1 MEKSP
6 IVNKPR
12 IEYIDLAKGFC
23 IILVVLRHLSNYY
36 TYELPYPVFFKAFR
50 MPLYFF
56 FSGCFF
62 KAYEG
67 FGGFTK
73 RKINK
78 LLIPFLFFYI
88 LTSIIVPYIQVFHL
102 KLKTSYLHR
111 DEIFT
116 AILNE
121 SYPNQPIWFLVC
133 LFEICIIFYFIY
145 SIAQRF
151 KNYTNWIICLGSLSI
166 GIIGLTLGIYRI
178 ELPATI
184 DTAFSA
190 MPFYVAGYMCFR
202 KTDILKPNKYDK
214 YLPILIVLAFAFVF
228 IFCHRKIHFLHNT
241 FTIHSAL
248 VVYPCGLLGT
258 YGIIM
263 LAKLLKKLPL
273 ISYFGRYSIIILV
286 THIEVLN
293 IFAAVLKYSGLNL
306 SVGYTYLLNFILMML
321 SYLLIIP
328 FMRKF
333 MPHVTA
339 QKDLIQINN

>member
-1 MEKSP
+1 M
-6 IVNKPR
+6 NKQR

-36 TYELPYPVFFKAFR
+36 SYELPYPVFFKAFR

-56 FSGCFF
+56 LSGCFF

-78 LLIPFLFFYI
+78 LLIPFIFFYI
-88 LTSIIVPYIQVFHL
+88 LTSVIVPYIQVFHL
-102 KLKTSYLHR
+102 KLKTSYLNR
-111 DEIFT
+111 EDLFT
-116 AILNE
+116 AILDE
-121 SYPNQPIWFLVC
+121 SYPNQPIWFLLC
-133 LFEICIIFYFIY
+133 LFEIGILFYFIY
-145 SIAQRF
+145 SVAQRF
-151 KNYTNWIICLGSLSI
+151 EKYTNWIICIGSLLI

-202 KTDILKPNKYDK
+202 KTNILKPNKYDK
-214 YLPILIVLAFAFVF
+214 YLPILIFLAFVF
-228 IFCHRKIHFLHNT
+228 VFLFCHRKIHFLHNT
-241 FTIHSAL
+241 YTVHSAL

-273 ISYFGRYSIIILV
+273 ISYYGRYSIIILV

-306 SVGYTYLLNFILMML
+306 SVGYTYLMNFILMML

-328 FMRKF
+328 FMRRF

-339 QKDLIQINN
+339 QKDVIKVG

>member
-1 MEKSP
+1 MNCLIP
-6 IVNKPR
+6 
-12 IEYIDLAKGFC
+12 F
-23 IILVVLRHLSNYY
+23 
-36 TYELPYPVFFKAFR
+36 FFKAFR

-56 FSGCFF
+56 LSGCFF

-78 LLIPFLFFYI
+78 LLIPFLFFYF

-121 SYPNQPIWFLVC
+121 SYPNQPIWFLLC
-133 LFEICIIFYFIY
+133 LFEIGIIFYFIY
-145 SIAQRF
+145 SVAQRF

-228 IFCHRKIHFLHNT
+228 VFCHRKIHFLHNT

-339 QKDLIQINN
+339 QKDVIPINN

>member
-56 FSGCFF
+56 LSGCFF

-133 LFEICIIFYFIY
+133 LFEIGIIFYFIY